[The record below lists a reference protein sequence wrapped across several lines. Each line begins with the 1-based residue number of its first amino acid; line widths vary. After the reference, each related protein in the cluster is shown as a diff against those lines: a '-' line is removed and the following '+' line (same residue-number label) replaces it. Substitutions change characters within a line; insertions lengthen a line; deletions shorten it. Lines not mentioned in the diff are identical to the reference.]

1 MKQSTIDTIQNR
13 IDAINHRL
21 KGGVYGAWSYELEA
35 IRETLKWVLT
45 LE

>member
-1 MKQSTIDTIQNR
+1 MKQSTINIIQSRIDTI
-13 IDAINHRL
+13 DHRL
-21 KGGVYGAWSYELEA
+21 KEGVYGAWSDELEA